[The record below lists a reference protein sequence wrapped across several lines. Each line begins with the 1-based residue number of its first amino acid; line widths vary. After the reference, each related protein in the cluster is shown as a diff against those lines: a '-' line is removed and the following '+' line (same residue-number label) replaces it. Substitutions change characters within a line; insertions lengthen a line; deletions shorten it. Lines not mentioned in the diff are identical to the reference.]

1 MNTNPL
7 LPAANEWLLGAL
19 VGNTALLI
27 AKTRSR
33 ESCFINKRGFFCWL
47 IKKLK
52 KNTLETWLQLKN
64 V

>member
-27 AKTRSR
+27 
-33 ESCFINKRGFFCWL
+33 E
-47 IKKLK
+47 
-52 KNTLETWLQLKN
+52 KNT